1 MSETQEFNPFNLS
14 EYSGT
19 ETTQE
24 TSSNV
29 QPEQQQAVEVVSSE
43 VSQETTQD
51 GQQQSDVVQMNTDYS
66 QQVQQE
72 SESKQVFENQEPSE
86 FTFEW
91 PNEVSKDI
99 YEKLINGDISEL
111 ADMIYEQK
119 VLSSLDDMSEH
130 DVVKLKMAYEY
141 PDLTPEEIEDE
152 FNSKYSVEEDFDES
166 MMTDEEVSSK
176 KRHIEK
182 QRKSLAREMKKD
194 VREAKDYL
202 SSMKQEISFPDIL
215 SQVAAPQQYD
225 TESVVSQYLANQ
237 EEEQSKVYNVA
248 RQEYL
253 NSIND
258 GLKSFDGFSV
268 NYKDEDVS
276 FDGKYSLTPEDKAT
290 LTNSLKDFDLEEFY
304 GNRYYKDGRYD
315 AKQLAEDVYFLQNRD
330 KIVNSM
336 VTQAV
341 SRAKLDILKS
351 MKNVDYSD
359 SPRVAASSAST
370 DDYSAMV
377 SKLYSL

>member
-1 MSETQEFNPFNLS
+1 MSEAQEFNPFNVS
-14 EYSGT
+14 EYSNT

-24 TSSNV
+24 TSTDV
-29 QPEQQQAVEVVSSE
+29 QTEQTQSAESPLQDATQDAVSDSTNKSEVVEMNTEYSQPAQQETESTE
-43 VSQETTQD
+43 VS
-51 GQQQSDVVQMNTDYS
+51 
-66 QQVQQE
+66 E
-72 SESKQVFENQEPSE
+72 SYEPSE

-119 VLSSLDDMSEH
+119 VLSSLDDMSEA
-130 DVVKLKMAYEY
+130 DVIKLKMAYEY

-152 FNSKYSVEEDFDES
+152 FNSKYNADEDFDES
-166 MMTDEEVSSK
+166 MMTDEEISSK
-176 KRHIEK
+176 KRQIEK
-182 QRKSLAREMKKD
+182 QRKALAREMKKD

-215 SQVAAPQQYD
+215 SQVSATKQYD
-225 TESVVSQYLANQ
+225 PEQVVGQYLAMQ
-237 EEEQSKVYNVA
+237 EEQESKVYNQA

-253 NSIND
+253 NSINE

-276 FDGKYSLTPEDKAT
+276 FDGKYSLTPEDKAA
-290 LTNSLKDFDLEEFY
+290 LTNSLMDFDLEEFY
-304 GNRYYKDGRYD
+304 GNRYYKDGKYD

-351 MKNVDYSD
+351 MKNVDFND
-359 SPRVAASSAST
+359 SPRVAASAAST

>member
-1 MSETQEFNPFNLS
+1 MSEAQEFNPFNVS
-14 EYSGT
+14 EYSNT
-19 ETTQE
+19 ETTQSE
-24 TSSNV
+24 PV
-29 QPEQQQAVEVVSSE
+29 EQVVEQQSSVEVDTKSEPVQSE
-43 VSQETTQD
+43 VVE
-51 GQQQSDVVQMNTDYS
+51 MNTDYS
-66 QQVQQE
+66 SPVETSIDEVTQQQE
-72 SESKQVFENQEPSE
+72 SFIQPSE
-86 FTFEW
+86 FSFEW

-119 VLSSLDDMSEH
+119 VLSSLDNMDES
-130 DVVKLKMAYEY
+130 DIIKLKMAYEY

-152 FNSKYSVEEDFDES
+152 FNNRFSVEEDFDQS
-166 MMTDEEVSSK
+166 MMTEEEISSK
-176 KRHIEK
+176 RRQIEK
-182 QRKSLAREMKKD
+182 QKKTFARELKKD

-202 SSMKQEISFPDIL
+202 SSLKQEISFPDIL
-215 SQVAAPQQYD
+215 SQVATGQQYNP
-225 TESVVSQYLANQ
+225 EEVVSQYLAN
-237 EEEQSKVYNVA
+237 EEQAQLKVHETA

-253 NSIND
+253 NSINE

-276 FDGKYSLTPEDKAT
+276 FDGKYSLTPEDRAA
-290 LTNSLKDFDLEEFY
+290 LTNSLMDFDLDDFY
-304 GNRYYKDGRYD
+304 GSRYYKDGRYD
-315 AKQLAEDVYFLQNRD
+315 AKQLAEDIYFLQNRD

-341 SRAKLDILKS
+341 SRAKMDILKS

-359 SPRVAASSAST
+359 TPRVAASAAST

-377 SKLYSL
+377 AKLYSL

>member
-1 MSETQEFNPFNLS
+1 MSEAQEFNPFNVS
-14 EYSGT
+14 EYSNT
-19 ETTQE
+19 ETTQSEPVE
-24 TSSNV
+24 T
-29 QPEQQQAVEVVSSE
+29 AVEQKTSE
-43 VSQETTQD
+43 EPTTQ
-51 GQQQSDVVQMNTDYS
+51 SEPVESKVIEMNSDYS
-66 QQVQQE
+66 QPVESNIDTEIQQNEE
-72 SESKQVFENQEPSE
+72 SFIQPTE
-86 FTFEW
+86 FSFEW

-119 VLSSLDDMSEH
+119 VLSSLDNMDES
-130 DVVKLKMAYEY
+130 DVIKLKMAYEY

-152 FNSKYSVEEDFDES
+152 FNSRFSVEEDFDES
-166 MMTDEEVSSK
+166 MMTEEEISSK
-176 KRHIEK
+176 RRQIEK
-182 QRKSLAREMKKD
+182 QKKSFARDIKKSA
-194 VREAKDYL
+194 REAKDYL
-202 SSMKQEISFPDIL
+202 SSLKQEISFPDIL
-215 SQVAAPQQYD
+215 SQVATGQQYD
-225 TESVVSQYLANQ
+225 PEQVVSQYLAH
-237 EEEQSKVYNVA
+237 EEQEQAKAHNSA

-276 FDGKYSLTPEDKAT
+276 FDGKYSLTPEDKAA
-290 LTNSLKDFDLEEFY
+290 LTNSLMDFDLDDFY

-330 KIVNSM
+330 KIVNAM

-341 SRAKLDILKS
+341 SKAKMDLLKS

-359 SPRVAASSAST
+359 TPRVAASAAST

-377 SKLYSL
+377 AKLYSL

>member
-1 MSETQEFNPFNLS
+1 MSETQEFNPFNVS
-14 EYSGT
+14 DYSNT

-29 QPEQQQAVEVVSSE
+29 QSEQPQAVEVATSD
-43 VSQETTQD
+43 VSQETAEQPTQS
-51 GQQQSDVVQMNTDYS
+51 GIVEMNTDYS
-66 QQVQQE
+66 TPVQQE
-72 SESKQVFENQEPSE
+72 TENIEVSEEYEPSAS
-86 FTFEW
+86 TFEW

-99 YEKLINGDISEL
+99 YEKLINGNISEL

-119 VLSSLDDMSEH
+119 VLSSLDDMSEY

-152 FNSKYSVEEDFDES
+152 FNSKYSIEEDFDES
-166 MMTDEEVSSK
+166 MMTDDEINSK
-176 KRHIEK
+176 KRQIEK
-182 QRKSLAREMKKD
+182 QRKSLAREIKKD

-215 SQVAAPQQYD
+215 SQVAAPQQYN
-225 TESVVSQYLANQ
+225 TEEVVSQYLANQ
-237 EEEQSKVYNVA
+237 EEEQSKVYSAA
-248 RQEYL
+248 REEYL

-290 LTNSLKDFDLEEFY
+290 LTNSLKDFDLDEFY

-351 MKNVDYSD
+351 MKNIDYSD
-359 SPRVAASSAST
+359 SPRVAASASSA

>member
-1 MSETQEFNPFNLS
+1 MSETQEFNPFNVS
-14 EYSGT
+14 DYSNT

-24 TSSNV
+24 TSTNV
-29 QPEQQQAVEVVSSE
+29 QSEQPQAVEVATSE
-43 VSQETTQD
+43 VSQETTE
-51 GQQQSDVVQMNTDYS
+51 QSTQSGIVEMNTDYS
-66 QQVQQE
+66 NPVQQE
-72 SESKQVFENQEPSE
+72 TENVEVSKEYEPSE

-99 YEKLINGDISEL
+99 YEKLINGNISEL

-119 VLSSLDDMSEH
+119 VLSSLDDMSEY

-152 FNSKYSVEEDFDES
+152 FNSKYSIEEDFDES
-166 MMTDEEVSSK
+166 MMTDDEINSK
-176 KRHIEK
+176 KRQIEK
-182 QRKSLAREMKKD
+182 QRKSLAREIKKD

-215 SQVAAPQQYD
+215 SQVAAPQQYN
-225 TESVVSQYLANQ
+225 TEEVVSQYLANQ
-237 EEEQSKVYNVA
+237 EEEQSKVYSAA
-248 RQEYL
+248 REEYL

-290 LTNSLKDFDLEEFY
+290 LTNSLKDFDLDEFY

-351 MKNVDYSD
+351 MKNIDYSD
-359 SPRVAASSAST
+359 SPRVAASASSA

>member
-1 MSETQEFNPFNLS
+1 MSEAQEFNPFNVS
-14 EYSGT
+14 EYSNT
-19 ETTQE
+19 ETTQSEPVE
-24 TSSNV
+24 T
-29 QPEQQQAVEVVSSE
+29 AVEQKTSE
-43 VSQETTQD
+43 EPTTQ
-51 GQQQSDVVQMNTDYS
+51 SEPVESKVIEMNSDYS
-66 QQVQQE
+66 QPVESNIDTEIQQNEE
-72 SESKQVFENQEPSE
+72 SFIQPTE
-86 FTFEW
+86 FSFEW

-119 VLSSLDDMSEH
+119 VLSSLDNMDES
-130 DVVKLKMAYEY
+130 DVIKLKMAYEY

-152 FNSKYSVEEDFDES
+152 FNSRFSVEEDFDES
-166 MMTDEEVSSK
+166 MMTEEEISSK
-176 KRHIEK
+176 RRQIEK
-182 QRKSLAREMKKD
+182 QKKSFARDIKKSA
-194 VREAKDYL
+194 REAKDYL
-202 SSMKQEISFPDIL
+202 SSLKQEISFPDIL
-215 SQVAAPQQYD
+215 SQVATGQQYD
-225 TESVVSQYLANQ
+225 PEQVVSQYLAH
-237 EEEQSKVYNVA
+237 EEQEQAKAHNSA

-276 FDGKYSLTPEDKAT
+276 FDGKYSLTPEDKAA
-290 LTNSLKDFDLEEFY
+290 LTNSLMEFDLDDFY

-330 KIVNSM
+330 KIVNAM

-341 SRAKLDILKS
+341 SKAKMDLLKS

-359 SPRVAASSAST
+359 TPRVAASAAST

-377 SKLYSL
+377 AKLYSL

>member
-1 MSETQEFNPFNLS
+1 MSEAQEFNPFNVS
-14 EYSGT
+14 EYSNT
-19 ETTQE
+19 ETTQQTE
-24 TSSNV
+24 T
-29 QPEQQQAVEVVSSE
+29 E
-43 VSQETTQD
+43 
-51 GQQQSDVVQMNTDYS
+51 
-66 QQVQQE
+66 VQQE
-72 SESKQVFENQEPSE
+72 QPQSVEEVQQEAPQQAEVVEMNTEYSQPVEQKVENQEAVEKYEPSE

-99 YEKLINGDISEL
+99 YEKLINGNISEL

-119 VLSSLDDMSEH
+119 VLSNLDDMSEA
-130 DVVKLKMAYEY
+130 DVLKLKMAYEY

-152 FNSKYSVEEDFDES
+152 FNSKYNVEEDFDES
-166 MMTDEEVSSK
+166 MMTEEEIASK
-176 KRHIEK
+176 RRQIEK

-225 TESVVSQYLANQ
+225 PEEVVNQYLAYE
-237 EEEQSKVYNVA
+237 EEEQSKVYSAA

-253 NSIND
+253 NSINE

-276 FDGKYSLTPEDKAT
+276 FDGKYSLTPEDKAA
-290 LTNSLKDFDLEEFY
+290 LTNSLMDFDLDEFY
-304 GNRYYKDGRYD
+304 GNRYYKDGKYD

-330 KIVNSM
+330 KIVNAM

-341 SRAKLDILKS
+341 SKAKMDLLKS

-359 SPRVAASSAST
+359 TPRVAASAAST

-377 SKLYSL
+377 AKLYSL